1 MAEKAQAFTREVGNS
16 HKRVSKVADARSTLR
31 GFGKKTEMDILTF
44 GQFSII
50 DVIEA
55 VLDRT
60 GVADVALATWTAAGF
75 DLSQIEKQIAES
87 RIRNLRMIVDRSFV
101 SRQPAF
107 VDHIHELFG
116 KDVVRSTRTHAK
128 FAVIT
133 NDKWQVVIRTSAN
146 LNHNARLEF
155 IQVANDPKLAEF
167 YLRIVEEIFAEEPP
181 GLENRRNLPEMAGI
195 DGVTQRTQV
204 EMGLPPQMGKPPK
217 MGK

>member
-1 MAEKAQAFTREVGNS
+1 MAQAQVFTREVGNS
-16 HKRVSKVADARSTLR
+16 HKRVSKIADARSTLR

-60 GVADVALATWTAAGF
+60 GLADVALATWTAAGF
-75 DLSQIEKQIAES
+75 DLSQIQKQLEES
-87 RIRNLRMIVDRSFV
+87 KIRSLRMIVDRSFV

-107 VDHIHELFG
+107 VDHIHKVFG
-116 KDVVRSTRTHAK
+116 QDVVRSTRTHAK

-133 NDKWQVVIRTSAN
+133 NDRWQVVIRTSAN

-155 IQVANDPKLAEF
+155 IQVANDPKLAAF

-195 DGVTQRTQV
+195 DGVAQRSPV
-204 EMGLPPQMGKPPK
+204 EMGSPPAMGKAPK